1 MGTLR
6 TFLNEDANASLFQ
19 SFDSSDLIH
28 RNKSNLNAAFDTE
41 EESRNQSDDAILN
54 EQIQII
60 AWFMISSIFLKM
72 MQKHICFRVLIHG
85 SELNLN
91 AVEESW
97 N

>member
-28 RNKSNLNAAFDTE
+28 RNESNLNAAFDTE

-54 EQIQII
+54 EQI
-60 AWFMISSIFLKM
+60 K
-72 MQKHICFRVLIHG
+72 
-85 SELNLN
+85 
-91 AVEESW
+91 
-97 N
+97 

>member
-19 SFDSSDLIH
+19 SFDSSELIH
-28 RNKSNLNAAFDTE
+28 LNAAFDTE

-60 AWFMISSIFLKM
+60 A
-72 MQKHICFRVLIHG
+72 
-85 SELNLN
+85 
-91 AVEESW
+91 
-97 N
+97 